1 LHVAVILP
9 QRSAHLLV
17 APSWPLTVLTV
28 ALCVVFI
35 GLGRWQWHRGEMR
48 EAEWDAFAQGADQAL
63 PLGAQKLADV
73 ARFARVSLT
82 GHFRPERQFLLDNR
96 THAGSAGYEV
106 LTPLE
111 LADGRVLLVDRGW
124 VAFTGYRAVLPDIS
138 FAPQEAVTVVG
149 RVDELPS
156 AGLAFGR
163 TAPAVN
169 GGWPKL
175 ATYPRLQDLSAA
187 LGRTLEMRILLLDA
201 RAPDGYVRDWQP
213 PGLPPARHWAYAIQ
227 WWAFAVT
234 LVVLWVVLA
243 VRRARG
249 RA

>member
-1 LHVAVILP
+1 VILP

-17 APSWPLTVLTV
+17 APAWPLTVLGV
-28 ALCVVFI
+28 ALCVAFI
-35 GLGRWQWHRGEMR
+35 ALGRWQWHRGALR
-48 EAEWDAFAQGADQAL
+48 AAQWDAFAQGADQAL
-63 PLGAQKLADV
+63 PLGARKLADV
-73 ARFARVSLT
+73 ARFARVSVS
-82 GHFRPERQFLLDNR
+82 GHFRSDRQFLLDNR

-138 FAPQEAVTVVG
+138 LAAQQTVTLTG

-163 TAPAVN
+163 AAPAAT

-175 ATYPRLQDLSAA
+175 ATYPRLQDIAAA
-187 LGRTLEMRILLLDA
+187 LGQTPEARILLLDA
-201 RAPDGYVRDWQP
+201 HAPHGYVRDWQP

-227 WWAFAVT
+227 WWCFAAA
-234 LVVLWVVLA
+234 LVVLWIVLA
-243 VRRARG
+243 VRRARV